1 MSTPT
6 LPATRAVTELTG
18 SEALFIVLNAGSGKD
33 DANATRD
40 LIASLLT
47 AAGRRFEI
55 DLVEDPHHLPEAA
68 RRATDRA
75 VRERGVVVAA
85 GGDGTLNAVTQAV
98 IGRGVAFA
106 ILPQG
111 TFNYFG
117 RTFGIPSDTTR
128 AVAALL
134 DARVEPVQIGMVN
147 EHAFLVNASMGLY
160 PTLLEDR
167 EAWKK
172 RYGRSRV
179 VAFWSSLVTLM
190 RRPPQWDLDLDLH
203 GKREVLRT
211 PTLVVGNNALQ
222 LEQIGIAHVDKLERG
237 QLVAMSVRPVSTFT
251 LYWLLL
257 RGAFSRLGNAE
268 DVISFG
274 FDRLEVRPH
283 GRRRHIKV
291 AMDGEIVRM
300 STPLVFKVSEN
311 PLPLLVPRNV
321 DPADRA

>member
-1 MSTPT
+1 MNSPS
-6 LPATRAVTELTG
+6 PPIPRAVTELTG
-18 SEALFIVLNAGSGKD
+18 KEALFIVLNAGSGRD

-40 LIASLLT
+40 TIAQLLT

-55 DLVEDPHHLPEAA
+55 DLVEDPKHLAESA

-85 GGDGTLNAVTQAV
+85 GGDGTLNAVAQAV

-117 RTFGIPSDTTR
+117 RTFGIPSDTAR

-134 DARVEPVQIGMVN
+134 DAHIEPAQVGMVN
-147 EHAFLVNASMGLY
+147 DHVFLVNASMGLY

-167 EAWKK
+167 EAYKK

-179 VAFWSSLVTLM
+179 VAVWSSLITLM
-190 RRPPQWDLDLDLH
+190 RRPPQWTLDLDLQ
-203 GKREVLRT
+203 GKHHTWRT

-222 LEQIGIAHVDKLERG
+222 LEQIGIEHVDKLERG
-237 QLVAMSVRPVSTFT
+237 QLVAMSVRPVSTWT

-257 RGAFSRLGNAE
+257 RGAFSRLGDAE
-268 DVISFG
+268 DVVSFG
-274 FDRLEVRPH
+274 FDRLEVKPH

-300 STPLVFKVSEN
+300 STPLIFKVSDH
-311 PLPLLVPRNV
+311 PLPLLVPRTV
-321 DPADRA
+321 DPADRV

>member
-6 LPATRAVTELTG
+6 LPACRAVTELTG
-18 SEALFIVLNAGSGKD
+18 NEALFIVLNAGSGRD
-33 DANATRD
+33 DANTTRD
-40 LIASLLT
+40 TIANLLT

-55 DLVEDPHHLPEAA
+55 DLVEDPRNLPESA

-98 IGRGVAFA
+98 LGRGVAFA

-117 RTFGIPSDTTR
+117 RTFGIPSDTAR
-128 AVAALL
+128 AVHALL
-134 DARVEPVQIGMVN
+134 DARIEPVQIGMVN

-167 EAWKK
+167 EAFKK
-172 RYGRSRV
+172 RYGRSRL
-179 VAFWSSLVTLM
+179 VAVWSSLVTLM
-190 RRPPQWDLDLDLH
+190 RRPPQWTLDLDLQGQRH
-203 GKREVLRT
+203 TLRT

-222 LEQIGIAHVDKLERG
+222 LEQIGIGLVDKLSRG
-237 QLVAMSVRPVSTFT
+237 QLVAMSVRPVSTWM

-257 RGAFSRLGNAE
+257 RGAFSRLGDAE

-274 FDRLEVRPH
+274 FERLEVRPH

-311 PLPLLVPRNV
+311 PLPLLVPRV
-321 DPADRA
+321 IDPADRA

>member
-6 LPATRAVTELTG
+6 PPVCRTVTELTG
-18 SEALFIVLNAGSGKD
+18 TEALFIVLNAGSGRD
-33 DANATRD
+33 DAKGTRD
-40 LIASLLT
+40 TIARLLT
-47 AAGRRFEI
+47 EAGRRFEI

-98 IGRGVAFA
+98 LGRGVAFA

-117 RTFGIPSDTTR
+117 RTFGIPSDTER
-128 AVAALL
+128 AVRAML
-134 DARVEPVQIGMVN
+134 DSRVEPVQIGMVN

-167 EAWKK
+167 EAYKK
-172 RYGRSRV
+172 RYGRSRL
-179 VAFWSSLVTLM
+179 VALWSGLVTLM
-190 RRPPQWDLDLDLH
+190 RRPPQWDLDLDLQ
-203 GKREVLRT
+203 GKRETLRT

-222 LEQIGIAHVDKLERG
+222 LEQIGIEHVDKLERG
-237 QLVAMSVRPVSTFT
+237 QLVAMSVRPVSTLM

-257 RGAFSRLGNAE
+257 RGAFSRLGKAE
-268 DVISFG
+268 DMISFG
-274 FDRLEVRPH
+274 FNRLEVRPH